1 MADLSTFD
9 LSAIASALS
18 DQNDYESAQ
27 LVHSQTGEMVYW
39 SRDSG
44 IDGHNP
50 IDIDD
55 LDEALVGIRPLPS
68 WEWYQDMADFIDEI
82 TDEQAGRRLAR
93 AIDGKGRSAGS
104 GSSSMRSTRTCC
116 QCGTP
121 SATSEPTAAR
131 WSG

>member
-93 AIDGKGRSAGS
+93 AINGKGAFR
-104 GSSSMRSTRTCC
+104 RFRLELDEEY
-116 QCGTP
+116 P
-121 SATSEPTAAR
+121 HLLPV
-131 WSG
+131 